1 MSVFFRTHDQFDFS
15 AGTGIFV
22 GFKTTQSE
30 HNIFKNT
37 TLACVI
43 IKQTVLSKGWGWT
56 LYIIGFKH
64 VFTENVSCSVMT
76 VNNVV
81 FFVFAHQTSPGALKM
96 CDFSSLFVFS
106 ETSDYHVMVLC
117 ATRVCQ
123 KCSFLHVIYAALI

>member
-43 IKQTVLSKGWGWT
+43 IKQTVYYRKGGVGLCILLALST
-56 LYIIGFKH
+56 F
-64 VFTENVSCSVMT
+64 S
-76 VNNVV
+76 
-81 FFVFAHQTSPGALKM
+81 LKM
-96 CDFSSLFVFS
+96 FP
-106 ETSDYHVMVLC
+106 
-117 ATRVCQ
+117 
-123 KCSFLHVIYAALI
+123 AL